1 MIFKHNL
8 IHQTQVLLSV
18 KGSGASEVFGA
29 ILLPSSAFVEQPLA
43 GPAVTADASFFLF
56 SFLFFFAHL

>member
-18 KGSGASEVFGA
+18 NGSGACEVFGA

-43 GPAVTADASFFLF
+43 GPAVTADAAFFFLF
-56 SFLFFFAHL
+56 FFFAHL